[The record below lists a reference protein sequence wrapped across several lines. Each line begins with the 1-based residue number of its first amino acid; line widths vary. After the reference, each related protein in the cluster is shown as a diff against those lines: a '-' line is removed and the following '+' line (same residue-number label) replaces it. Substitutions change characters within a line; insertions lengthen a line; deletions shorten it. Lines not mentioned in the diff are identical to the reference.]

1 MQLDQGHFQ
10 DCLSRQDS
18 YVNLENGGH
27 VFSVAVNL
35 SSGASAISQFSWTVG
50 EQMLT
55 FNSRTSKGFFGCNSC
70 LWIWVAVKQILQH
83 S

>member
-1 MQLDQGHFQ
+1 M
-10 DCLSRQDS
+10 
-18 YVNLENGGH
+18 
-27 VFSVAVNL
+27 FSVAVNL

-55 FNSRTSKGFFGCNSC
+55 FNSMTSKGFFGWKFFGCNSS
-70 LWIWVAVKQILQH
+70 LWIWVAVKQVLQR

>member
-55 FNSRTSKGFFGCNSC
+55 FNSMTSKGLFGCNSS
-70 LWIWVAVKQILQH
+70 LWIWVAVNQILQR